1 MLRIGIIGAGGI
13 GTTHAN
19 CYKSIPNAQIVAVA
33 DIIQERSKR
42 IADIFGADS
51 YGNAEDVIKRKDID
65 VIDICVPTYLHGELV
80 VKVAQAKKHV
90 LCEKPM
96 ALTYEDGL
104 KMIDVTD
111 RNGVK
116 FMIAHVLRFFPE
128 YIKAREVVKDG
139 SIGLAKMVRTYR
151 GGPNPAIV
159 REWYGYHDKSGG
171 SIQDS
176 LIHDIDFLTWT
187 FGPVKSVYARGN
199 VFKRTEP
206 FDPEYDLVMME
217 FENGVIA
224 HLISDWSGNQRTQ
237 FGAKIEIAGTK
248 GLVEFNSFNST
259 PLKLNLF
266 EENKGKAESVSIPE
280 SPLSPDI
287 EPYTREIREFLDSVE
302 KGSQVPVSPQ
312 DALYA
317 LKVALTCIE
326 SMKLN
331 KPLEVKS

>member
-1 MLRIGIIGAGGI
+1 MRVGIIGAGGI
-13 GTTHAN
+13 GTVHAN
-19 CYKSIPNAQIVAVA
+19 CYKNIPDAKVVAVA
-33 DIIQERSKR
+33 DIIPERSKKL
-42 IADIFGADS
+42 ADIFEADP
-51 YGNAEDVIKRKDID
+51 YDNAEDVIKRKDID
-65 VIDICVPTYLHGELV
+65 VIDVCVPTYLHSEFV
-80 VKVAQAKKHV
+80 IKAASAKKHV

-104 KMIDVTD
+104 KMIETASKND
-111 RNGVK
+111 VK

-128 YIKAREVVKDG
+128 YIKAREIINSG
-139 SIGLAKMVRTYR
+139 SIGLPKVVRTYR

-187 FGPVKSVYARGN
+187 FGPVREVYTRGN
-199 VFKRTEP
+199 VFRRKEP

-217 FENGVIA
+217 FENGIIA
-224 HLISDWSGNQRTQ
+224 HLVSDWSGNQRTQ
-237 FGAKIEIAGTK
+237 FGAKIEIAGTD
-248 GLVEFNSFNST
+248 GLVEFSSFNSI

-280 SPLSPDI
+280 SPLSPGI
-287 EPYTREIREFLDSVE
+287 EPYTREIREFLESVE
-302 KGSQVPVSPQ
+302 KDSQIPVPAH

-326 SMKLN
+326 SMRVN
-331 KPLEVKS
+331 KPLEVKL